1 MKTPFLLLLVLTSQ
15 LAFSQGI
22 KMVSNE
28 QIPIMESEDGCL
40 PIMSPT
46 GDYLILAGNDT
57 QGLKKYDLATK
68 KLTTLTTEKAV
79 GVQISSD
86 GSTVVYRS
94 KNYEGK
100 LRYTSLKSIQLETGE
115 KEELIKNTRDLEGVN
130 VKQGIVLAVNKGK
143 MVSKRV
149 SGEKLE
155 SIPVVPSIKDGQ
167 LYITEKGKTRL
178 LSPAGTNV
186 NYLWP
191 SVSPDGKKLLY
202 YVMDQGQA
210 YVSNSDGTNPVSLG
224 ILRAPKW
231 MGNDWVVGMVDYD
244 NGEVVTSSE
253 IVGVAADGT
262 QRTVLTDDSV
272 IALYPSASADASK
285 IVYTTNDGKVFLMKI
300 ETNK

>member
-28 QIPIMESEDGCL
+28 QIPIMESEVGCL

-46 GDYLILAGNDT
+46 GDYLILTGNDT
-57 QGLKKYDLATK
+57 QGLRKYDLTTK
-68 KLTTLTTEKAV
+68 KQTTLTTEKAV

-94 KNYEGK
+94 KNYKGK
-100 LRYTSLKSIQLETGE
+100 LLYTSLKSIQLETGE

-130 VKQGIVLAVNKGK
+130 VRQGTVLAVNKGK

-186 NYLWP
+186 SYLWP